1 MRATSLIAILILVLG
16 GSLLAWLLSFPGTA
30 IYVTVVAVSLAVAL
44 QKYVAS
50 FFGFFLIRVSR
61 LFEVGDRI
69 RMGNIKGD
77 VKKVGLFHFILE
89 EVGEDEKMGGE
100 LTGRLLHIP
109 NLLVLDQPVL
119 NYSKDYSARH
129 GQIHSDYI
137 FDEIRI
143 PLTTKSDVEKASALL
158 EGILKAEDGD
168 ILAQAQTAFRN
179 GYPDFMKEAMNG
191 PRVLV
196 HIEPQRIWI
205 KGKFVTPVRTRNE
218 LRTRIYLRFLKEIG
232 NSSEVQLA

>member
-1 MRATSLIAILILVLG
+1 MRVTSLVAILILVLG
-16 GSLLAWLLSFPGTA
+16 TALVAWLLSNPRTA
-30 IYVTVVAVSLAVAL
+30 IYITVVAVALAVAL

-50 FFGFFLIRVSR
+50 FFGFFLIRFSR

-69 RMGNIKGD
+69 RMGLIKGD
-77 VKKVGLFHFILE
+77 VKNVGLFHFILE

-143 PLTTKSDVEKASALL
+143 PLTPKSDVEKASALL
-158 EGILKAEDGD
+158 EQILKIEDGD
-168 ILAQAQTAFRN
+168 ILAQAQTTFRN

-218 LRTRIYLRFLKEIG
+218 LRTRMYLHFLKEIG
-232 NSSEVQLA
+232 RSEDVQLA